1 MKISIFE
8 NSEKMVNL
16 GVPKKVELQP
26 VWVELQPQNT
36 NLLSSEKCYLFCLYV
51 CKVFS
56 LRLIKF

>member
-1 MKISIFE
+1 MSIFE

-36 NLLSSEKCYLFCLYV
+36 ILLSSEKCYLFCLYV

-56 LRLIKF
+56 FKNYKF